1 MNVYVNETCRA
12 FSDAGVETDVFTRRL
27 DSNGSG
33 QDKIAELSRIIELPA
48 GPPEFDRY
56 QLLEQ
61 VEGFA
66 ARIVDYAR
74 SQRIRYDMIYSHY
87 WLSGAAACSLRPRW
101 RIPWAHSAHTLAE
114 VKNRS
119 LAPGACP
126 EPAVR
131 AQLEGE
137 IARAADLL
145 VVSTPA
151 ESSDLARLYGTPAA
165 RLRVVEPGVDHVLFR
180 PGPKAVALEQIG
192 YAGHRILLFVG
203 RLERLK
209 GVEIAIRA
217 VAMIAPRHPDLK
229 LVVLG
234 ENGQDEGESEAMRLA
249 GLARSLGVEDR
260 VDFKGSVVHS
270 ELTAYYRAAEALL
283 MPSYSESFGLVGLE
297 AQACGCPVIASNVA
311 GLASVV
317 RSEATGYLID
327 GDSPKDYAERVER
340 LLSDPALA
348 TELGRRGAQRSRRLT
363 WDRTAS
369 RLLGAF
375 ADLALESQLR
385 LQLSALQEY
394 GNSPRPNC
402 VS

>member
-1 MNVYVNETCRA
+1 MNVYVNEICRA
-12 FSDAGVETDVFTRRL
+12 FSAAGVETDVFTRRL
-27 DSNGSG
+27 DSNGPG
-33 QDKIAELSRIIELPA
+33 EEKIAELSRIIELPA

-56 QLLEQ
+56 QLLDE

-119 LAPGACP
+119 LAPGARP
-126 EPAVR
+126 EPGIR

-151 ESSDLARLYGTPAA
+151 ESSDLSRLYGTPAA
-165 RLRVVEPGVDHVLFR
+165 RLRVVEPGVDHGVFS
-180 PGPKAVALEQIG
+180 PGPKAVAREQIG
-192 YAGHRILLFVG
+192 YAGHRLVLFVG

-217 VAMIAPRHPDLK
+217 VAMMALRHPDLT

-234 ENGQDEGESEAMRLA
+234 EDGQDEGESEARRLA
-249 GLARSLGVEDR
+249 GMARSLGVEDR
-260 VDFKGSVVHS
+260 VDFKGSVAHS
-270 ELTAYYRAAEALL
+270 DLPAYYRAGEALL

-317 RSEATGYLID
+317 RSESTGYLVD
-327 GDSPKDYAERVER
+327 GDRPADYAERLER
-340 LLSDPALA
+340 LLSDPDLA

-363 WDRTAS
+363 WERTGS

-375 ADLALESQLR
+375 ADLALESQPR
-385 LQLSALQEY
+385 LQLSALQE
-394 GNSPRPNC
+394 
-402 VS
+402 